1 MCGNSS
7 WASNGMLA
15 IYSLYMWTKTH
26 IYFVIVHC
34 VAYSIKQSRTL
45 SPILSVCVGEIM
57 KAQQD
62 GILNGMWMLLVWNG
76 RSLYWGRE
84 RREKK
89 GAPSGRVKIP
99 EKAWWLVVFHHEL
112 LRSELFWSAGLC
124 SRSINCPL
132 LRLWLNPRVN
142 VRLNE
147 VDYYIYGSICANLI
161 PPPPFPPHM
170 LQLKQGWRA
179 EYIFAAWFLLPSGET
194 LLLDLKGSDPLTWK
208 KPIMDFSMGQS
219 FNGDEDYL

>member
-57 KAQQD
+57 KARQD

-112 LRSELFWSAGLC
+112 LRRELFWSAGLC

-161 PPPPFPPHM
+161 PPPPSPPPYAS
-170 LQLKQGWRA
+170 A
-179 EYIFAAWFLLPSGET
+179 EAGMKSWIHFCSLVSSAQWWNFIAWP
-194 LLLDLKGSDPLTWK
+194 KRIR
-208 KPIMDFSMGQS
+208 PINLEKTY
-219 FNGDEDYL
+219 NGFFHGPVF

>member
-15 IYSLYMWTKTH
+15 IYSLYMWTKKR

-34 VAYSIKQSRTL
+34 VAYFIKQSRTL

-62 GILNGMWMLLVWNG
+62 EILNGMWMLLVWNG
-76 RSLYWGRE
+76 RSLYWGWQ

-161 PPPPFPPHM
+161 PSPPPICFSWSRDEELNKF
-170 LQLKQGWRA
+170 LQPGFFCPVVKL
-179 EYIFAAWFLLPSGET
+179 YC
-194 LLLDLKGSDPLTWK
+194 LT
-208 KPIMDFSMGQS
+208 
-219 FNGDEDYL
+219 